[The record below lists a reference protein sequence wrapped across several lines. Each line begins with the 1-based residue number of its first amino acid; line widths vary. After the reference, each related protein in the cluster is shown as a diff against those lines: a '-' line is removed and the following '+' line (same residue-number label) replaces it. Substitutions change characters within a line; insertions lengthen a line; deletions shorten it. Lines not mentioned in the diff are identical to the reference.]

1 MHWVSIL
8 FIAFAS
14 NLDNLGIGI
23 SVGMRLTK
31 IPVTSN
37 VIIALITMMGT
48 YVAMTLGQFISRY
61 LPMSMANMLG
71 AAIITAIGLW
81 TVAGTLRRNVKSNLD
96 DGLPG
101 LSRSASKMI
110 STKESFTLGLAL
122 ALNNMATGFGA
133 GATGVSPVWTTI
145 VAGIFSLLL
154 IGVGSKIGLLI
165 VRTWFGR
172 YSVAVSG
179 ILLILIGIY
188 EMIA

>member
-96 DGLPG
+96 DGLHG
-101 LSRSASKMI
+101 TSRSASKMI
-110 STKESFTLGLAL
+110 STKESFTLGFAL
-122 ALNNMATGFGA
+122 ALTIWQPDLERGRQGYLPSGRQSWPGF
-133 GATGVSPVWTTI
+133 SP
-145 VAGIFSLLL
+145 
-154 IGVGSKIGLLI
+154 
-165 VRTWFGR
+165 
-172 YSVAVSG
+172 YS
-179 ILLILIGIY
+179 
-188 EMIA
+188 